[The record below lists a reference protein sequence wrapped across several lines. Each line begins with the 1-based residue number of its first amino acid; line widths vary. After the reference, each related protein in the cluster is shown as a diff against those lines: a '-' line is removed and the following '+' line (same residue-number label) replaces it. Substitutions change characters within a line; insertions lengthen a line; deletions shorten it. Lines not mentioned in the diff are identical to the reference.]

1 MVPRLPDDAAC
12 KKQTE
17 INLKI
22 KYLDNLFK
30 IVAGNRQSNCQLLDM
45 KFPTIFCSERQRRM
59 CTPPHQKCILCP
71 PICCKRNSREVTED
85 HGSWQR
91 AFFTEIT
98 ELHGNS
104 WMRQRV
110 QENIWRLFLCVLCFF
125 RDNASSRPP
134 PPKRLWSDFQL
145 FSWRINGTNLHFA
158 IRRKT
163 IYGTSTSTSIYPDQK
178 QKPIFF
184 KKKRICIILLCLCM
198 QIKKKSHLL
207 LCLFNRS

>member
-59 CTPPHQKCILCP
+59 YTPHHQKCILCP

-110 QENIWRLFLCVLCFF
+110 QENIWRLFFVCAFLFLWQCFL
-125 RDNASSRPP
+125 SPV
-134 PPKRLWSDFQL
+134 PPKETLV
-145 FSWRINGTNLHFA
+145 
-158 IRRKT
+158 
-163 IYGTSTSTSIYPDQK
+163 
-178 QKPIFF
+178 
-184 KKKRICIILLCLCM
+184 
-198 QIKKKSHLL
+198 
-207 LCLFNRS
+207 